1 VIVLIQSRIL
11 YNLLYHFT
19 RSIIVH
25 QRILLLILLFV
36 SHNLLAQDLLDVYE
50 LAREQDAQLKIA
62 ESNYLAAAEALPIAQ
77 SARRPQV
84 NFSANGTIREADS
97 SLSSP
102 SSSTTNSIGYSLN
115 LSQSL
120 YNAETLALVNAAE
133 AQVAKA
139 EADLEASQQGLV
151 LRVAERYFGILA
163 AQDNVAFATAEKTAI
178 GRQLEQA
185 QKRFEVGLIAI
196 TDVHEA
202 QARYDSA
209 VARELLTQNLLDN
222 AFQALQVIIAEP
234 PALKLAQL
242 GDKLQLEIPE
252 PAQSSKWVEIAAQNN
267 RSLISALAALRA
279 AEHARDQQAGSD
291 DPKVD
296 FIARYSDTRFDDDNL
311 GEYDSNDLSLS
322 VQLNIPLF
330 TGGRINAVKQRAES
344 EYQAARS
351 AALLQR
357 RLTSQQTR
365 DAYLGVVSGI
375 SQVKALRQA
384 LSSSTTALKATE
396 AGFEVGTRTSVDV
409 LISLQGTY
417 AAQRDYASA
426 RYDYLI
432 NILKLKQAAG
442 LLNIDDLAE
451 INRWLN

>member
-1 VIVLIQSRIL
+1 M
-11 YNLLYHFT
+11 Y
-19 RSIIVH
+19 
-25 QRILLLILLFV
+25 QRFLLLILLFG
-36 SHNLLAQDLLDVYE
+36 SSNLFAQNLLEVYE
-50 LAREQDAQLKIA
+50 LALEQDAQLKIA
-62 ESNYLAAAEALPIAQ
+62 ESEYLAATEALPIAL

-84 NFSANGTIREADS
+84 NFSANGTIREGVS

-102 SSSTTNSIGYSLN
+102 SSSTTNSIGYALN
-115 LSQSL
+115 LSQNI
-120 YNAETLALVNAAE
+120 YNAETLALVNVAE

-139 EADLEASQQGLV
+139 LADLEASRQDLV

-163 AQDNVAFATAEKTAI
+163 NQDNVAFATAEKTAI

-222 AFQALQVIIAEP
+222 AFQALQVIIAEAP
-234 PALKLAQL
+234 SLKLAQL
-242 GDKLQLEIPE
+242 GKKLELDLPE
-252 PAQSSKWVEIAAQNN
+252 PAQIAKWVEIAAQNN
-267 RSLISALAALRA
+267 RSLISALAALKA

-291 DPKVD
+291 DPTVD
-296 FIARYSDTRFDDDNL
+296 FIASYTDTRFDDDNL
-311 GEYDSNDLSLS
+311 GDYDNNDISLS
-322 VQLNIPLF
+322 VQLNMPLF
-330 TGGRINAVKQRAES
+330 TGGRINAEKQRAES
-344 EYQAARS
+344 EYQAARNS
-351 AALLQR
+351 ALLQR

-384 LSSSTTALKATE
+384 LSSSTIALKATE

-409 LISLQGTY
+409 LISLQETY
-417 AAQRDYASA
+417 AAQRDYARA

-451 INRWLN
+451 INRWLK

>member
-1 VIVLIQSRIL
+1 MRQRFLI
-11 YNLLYHFT
+11 
-19 RSIIVH
+19 
-25 QRILLLILLFV
+25 LILLF
-36 SHNLLAQDLLDVYE
+36 SSSNLFAQNLLEVYE
-50 LAREQDAQLKIA
+50 LALEQDAQLKIA
-62 ESNYLAAAEALPIAQ
+62 ESEYLAATEALPIAQ
-77 SARRPQV
+77 STRLPQV

-97 SLSSP
+97 SLASP
-102 SSSTTNSIGYSLN
+102 SSSTTNSIGYALN
-115 LSQSL
+115 LSQNL
-120 YNAETLALVNAAE
+120 YNAETLALVNVAE

-139 EADLEASQQGLV
+139 QADLEASRQDLV

-163 AQDNVAFATAEKTAI
+163 AQDNFAFATAEKTAI

-222 AFQALQVIIAEP
+222 AFQALQVIIAEAP
-234 PALKLAQL
+234 SLKPAQL
-242 GDKLQLEIPE
+242 GEKLELDIPE
-252 PAQSSKWVEIAAQNN
+252 PAQSAKWVEIAAQNN
-267 RSLISALAALRA
+267 RSLISSLAALKA

-291 DPKVD
+291 DPTVD
-296 FIARYSDTRFDDDNL
+296 FIARYTDTRFDDDVQ
-311 GEYDSNDLSLS
+311 GDYDNSDLSLS

-330 TGGRINAVKQRAES
+330 AGGRINAEKQRAES
-344 EYQAARS
+344 EYQAARN

-384 LSSSTTALKATE
+384 LSSSTIALKATE

-409 LISLQGTY
+409 LISLQETY
-417 AAQRDYASA
+417 AAQRDYAGA

-442 LLNIDDLAE
+442 LLSIDDLVE
-451 INRWLN
+451 INRWLK